1 MTLVKKT
8 NSYKTHQP
16 SWRFWDE
23 KESKHQE
30 GARGN
35 TYTLGNNMNDDFSK
49 ESKDRKMNRLCK
61 IILTKPTYQRLPKA
75 SSQGIAHMNMPA

>member
-49 ESKDRKMNRLCK
+49 ESKDRKMNQLCK
-61 IILTKPTYQRLPKA
+61 IILTNPTYQRLQKA
-75 SSQGIAHMNMPA
+75 SNQGIAHMNMPA